1 MTRFIPA
8 FFCLAVL
15 LRTAFAAGIAAVLLA
30 APAAAQGYKIRP
42 GDILRIEVLEDD
54 SLNRNVLVAPDGRI
68 SVPWVG
74 TIQASG
80 RTVEAVQS
88 SLTQG
93 LSANF
98 AATPNVFVGIDRLAE
113 RPLAGPAAAAATI
126 AVYVMGEA
134 NKPGRLDVAP
144 GTNLLQM
151 FSEMGG
157 FTKFAATKRIQLR
170 RIDPETGKENVYNLN
185 YPRIEA
191 GLQSSRATLVD
202 GDVIVVPQ
210 RRLFE

>member
-1 MTRFIPA
+1 MTRSISA
-8 FFCLAVL
+8 LSCLSAL
-15 LRTAFAAGIAAVLLA
+15 LRAALAAGIAALIIA
-30 APAAAQGYKIRP
+30 APATAQGYKIQP
-42 GDILRIEVLEDD
+42 GDSLRIEVLEDE

-98 AATPNVFVGIDRLAE
+98 AATPNVFVAVERLAM
-113 RPLAGPAAAAATI
+113 PAFGPDAATPTI

-134 NKPGRLDVAP
+134 NTPGRLDVAP
-144 GTNLLQM
+144 GTSVLQM
-151 FSEMGG
+151 FSVMGG

-170 RIDPETGKENVYNLN
+170 RVDPATGNENVYNLN

-191 GLQSSRATLVD
+191 GLQSSRATLQD